1 MRFLIYVGEHAM
13 EYFAI
18 HWILLYL
25 LHIAV
30 VVPFAVTNQLAL
42 LSIYIL
48 GLALLL
54 PVVSAILSR
63 TSIKL

>member
-1 MRFLIYVGEHAM
+1 M